1 MLSSP
6 SWVAEDAVKKSETRM
21 CTDIL
26 NSYLVDR
33 SRKYLELRRI
43 MREIFEGDVTL
54 KFDVESQL
62 TEKREQEEA
71 IDVALLAEE
80 ESNTTRM

>member
-1 MLSSP
+1 
-6 SWVAEDAVKKSETRM
+6 M

>member
-1 MLSSP
+1 
-6 SWVAEDAVKKSETRM
+6 
-21 CTDIL
+21 
-26 NSYLVDR
+26 
-33 SRKYLELRRI
+33 